1 MLFGRNPNKNQTEEA
16 KVLSNPKILEVNLIK
31 EEERL
36 EFDWKKGTKAL
47 LLALGVTIFII
58 VELYLGLD
66 WWQKDEEAR
75 LELTQ
80 AETSKVSKEVAE
92 FRKSAADALAYQDK
106 TLEVDRLLG
115 EHIYWTNFFKW
126 LESNTLSTV
135 SFSSF
140 SGTNDGEYT
149 LAGKAGSFAEVSWQI
164 QQFANDPLVL
174 NVESMTVSSGE
185 ERTREDI
192 ASQIAAAEQA
202 AANQDSESEE
212 VFVPA
217 EPAGVTF
224 NLALEID
231 PTIFNK

>member
-1 MLFGRNPNKNQTEEA
+1 MLFGRNSKNNQNEEA
-16 KVLSNPKILEVNLIK
+16 KVLNNPKILEVNLIK

-36 EFDWKKGTKAL
+36 EFDWKKGVKAL
-47 LLALGVTIFII
+47 LFALGVTAFII
-58 VELYLGLD
+58 IEIYLGLD

-75 LELTQ
+75 LEQTK

-135 SFSSF
+135 SFGSF
-140 SGTNDGEYT
+140 SGTNDGQYT
-149 LAGKAGSFAEVSWQI
+149 LAGTAGSFAEVSWQI
-164 QQFANDPLVL
+164 QRLANDPLVL
-174 NVESMTVSSGE
+174 HVESMTVSSGE

-192 ASQIAAAEQA
+192 AAQA
-202 AANQDSESEE
+202 AAAKQATSTPGSEE
-212 VFVPA
+212 VAAPA
-217 EPAGVTF
+217 PVAGVAF

-231 PTIFNK
+231 PAIFKK